1 MQGKPSVGVTGYWQG
16 HVRLYEY
23 NIKCQVRVQWQR
35 AFEDILYWTA
45 TGIAGLIVAAV
56 VAGYLS
62 NSAEPNLLSR
72 LSLLLFAGAIWFAGW
87 LCRTIVAGREDD

>member
-1 MQGKPSVGVTGYWQG
+1 MAA
-16 HVRLYEY
+16 RLGD
-23 NIKCQVRVQWQR
+23 V
-35 AFEDILYWTA
+35 FYWTA

-62 NSAEPNLLSR
+62 NSAEGEPFIPIVA
-72 LSLLLFAGAIWFAGW
+72 LLFAGAIWFAGW